1 MKLKWD
7 DLSLFLAAA
16 ELGSLSAAARS
27 LGIGQPTMSRR
38 IGELEEL
45 LGEPLFERQS
55 QGIALTAMGQKL
67 LPSAQRM
74 ADWAT
79 EAELS
84 VKRRE
89 RMPSGRVRVA
99 SSPGFAYE
107 LLVPLAVE
115 LRRANPKM
123 SIDILSGVQVLNLGR
138 GEADLALRNK
148 APSDPDQL
156 CLDNIS
162 NPIRIYT
169 SRSYRQTLPDG
180 FKVDD
185 LDWISWSRPYDNL
198 PGVQHLKK
206 NIPAFNPV
214 FTSDD
219 YLVQLAACRAG
230 IGAMLLP
237 KASHRFSQLGELE
250 ELPIE
255 LGSEAVSTL
264 YLVCHKR
271 QFQLQKV
278 QVVIRAIGQEF
289 SEMRAAGGGVASFS

>member
-7 DLSLFLAAA
+7 DLCLFLAVA
-16 ELGSLSAAARS
+16 EHGSLSAAARS
-27 LGIGQPTMSRR
+27 LRIGQPTMSRR
-38 IGELEEL
+38 IGELEEV
-45 LGEPLFERQS
+45 LGEPLFVRQS
-55 QGIALTAMGQKL
+55 QGIALTATGQRL

-84 VKRRE
+84 VAKKDRV
-89 RMPSGRVRVA
+89 PAGRVRVA

-115 LRRANPKM
+115 MRRANPKI
-123 SIDILSGVQVLNLGR
+123 SIDILSGVEMLNLGR

-156 CLDNIS
+156 CIDSIP

-169 SRSYRQTLPDG
+169 SKSYRQTLPDG
-180 FKVDD
+180 FTVND
-185 LDWISWSRPYDNL
+185 LDWISWARPYDNL
-198 PGVQHLKK
+198 LGVQQLKK

-237 KASHRFSQLGELE
+237 KACHRFSQLGELE
-250 ELPIE
+250 ELAID
-255 LGSEAVSTL
+255 LGPEAVSTL

-271 QFQLQKV
+271 QRHLQKV
-278 QVVIRAIGQEF
+278 QIVMQAIEQEF
-289 SEMRAAGGGVASFS
+289 VWMRRVGDGIGT